1 MAHFFLKLVPPRPTF
16 ALDLT
21 EAEAKLMQQHAVY
34 WRGLLEQRVAIVYG
48 LVGDPK
54 GAFGM
59 GVVELDEQA
68 DPHAIAAGDPT
79 IKARAGFRYEIFP
92 MPRAVARP

>member
-1 MAHFFLKLVPPRPTF
+1 MAYFFLKLVPPRPTF

-34 WRGLLEQRVAIVYG
+34 WRGLLEQRIAIVYG

-59 GVVELDEQA
+59 GVVEVDDKT
-68 DPHAIAAGDPT
+68 DPRTLAGGDPI

-92 MPRAVARP
+92 MPRAVVRP